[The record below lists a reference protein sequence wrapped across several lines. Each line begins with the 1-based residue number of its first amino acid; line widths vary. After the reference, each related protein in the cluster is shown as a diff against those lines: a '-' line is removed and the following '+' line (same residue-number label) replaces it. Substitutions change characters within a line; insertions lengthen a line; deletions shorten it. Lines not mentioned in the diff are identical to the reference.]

1 MDVLGDVAW
10 SQLSVA
16 LAQKSSGR
24 WRVKF
29 TRPDRYRFELRRW
42 PRELGLSLGDTL
54 EKEGIS
60 KLAPFADAV
69 RSDEGTAWKET
80 GKTKALAPQ
89 KAKLEFFGAQFEAE
103 ASGGQAGAVFSLPVE
118 QTGETDLS
126 ACFVDQN
133 GEETGAYYVYV
144 EWLESL

>member
-1 MDVLGDVAW
+1 MRYGP
-10 SQLSVA
+10 
-16 LAQKSSGR
+16 
-24 WRVKF
+24 
-29 TRPDRYRFELRRW
+29 TRERL
-42 PRELGLSLGDTL
+42 
-54 EKEGIS
+54 
-60 KLAPFADAV
+60 
-69 RSDEGTAWKET
+69 ET

>member
-10 SQLSVA
+10 SQISVA
-16 LAQKSSGR
+16 LAQKSTGR

-29 TRPDRYRFELRRW
+29 TRPGRYRFELRRW

-60 KLAPFADAV
+60 KLGAV
-69 RSDEGTAWKET
+69 RRCGTVRRGNGLERNRQNESSCASEG
-80 GKTKALAPQ
+80 KAGV
-89 KAKLEFFGAQFEAE
+89 FGAQFEAE